1 MVIFYVIGFVTA
13 CISASATVF
22 VRMKLPKR
30 RWPEWMLAGLVV
42 LGVLTIWYSIF
53 FVGGWDGMALGLLG
67 FHVICGAIA
76 GYLIELVIRV
86 LKGRYRK
93 R

>member
-1 MVIFYVIGFVTA
+1 
-13 CISASATVF
+13 
-22 VRMKLPKR
+22 
-30 RWPEWMLAGLVV
+30 MLAGLVV